1 MRILVIQGRI
11 LQIRPIS
18 RIFLFLAFFCF
29 FRILWVSLKKT
40 ICRLIVFGKE
50 DPRYIPLRKLGLSK
64 RVADVLIKKEELIS
78 INPLIIVVI
87 YDREY
92 LLEMEDLDKK
102 EKEEIFRKI
111 DEFLNNSWALTA
123 LFYCNFDKLNLK
135 PWWYRLI
142 VYISRK
148 RKDPAFFFISELKL
162 STRITRFFMEE
173 KIYTIEDL
181 LIIIKDT
188 HSSKWKRLLQSED
201 FEYLA
206 YFDFLE
212 IYGTIHYFLHC

>member
-1 MRILVIQGRI
+1 MRIFVIQGRI
-11 LQIRPIS
+11 LQIRQIS
-18 RIFLFLAFFCF
+18 QILILLACFCF
-29 FRILWVSLKKT
+29 FRISWVSLKKT

-64 RVADVLIKKEELIS
+64 RVADVLIHKEELIS
-78 INPLIIVVI
+78 LNLLIVVVI
-87 YDREY
+87 YAREY
-92 LLEMEDLDKK
+92 LLEIEDLDKTD
-102 EKEEIFRKI
+102 KEEIVRKI
-111 DEFLNNSWALTA
+111 DEFINNSWALTA
-123 LFYCNFDKLNLK
+123 LFYCDFDKLNLK

-162 STRITRFFMEE
+162 STRITSFFMEE

-201 FEYLA
+201 FQYLA